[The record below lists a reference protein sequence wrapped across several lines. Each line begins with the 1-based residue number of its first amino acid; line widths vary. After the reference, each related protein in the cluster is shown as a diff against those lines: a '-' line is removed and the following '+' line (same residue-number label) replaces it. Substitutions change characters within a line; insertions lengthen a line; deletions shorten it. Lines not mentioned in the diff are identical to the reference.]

1 MARLTPSI
9 AVVAL
14 AVAALPLA
22 GCDSF
27 PTSCDRDHADN
38 PPIHYTGGTVENG
51 VYMSSSFD
59 GPLLD
64 FPGGIRYLI
73 SHKLG
78 EKPRWVESY
87 LSFSQNGEH
96 DGTIAQSAGN
106 QVEIEAQDDET
117 ILVTNGACAE
127 YWLVVVA
134 GTGDDRPTP

>member
-1 MARLTPSI
+1 MAHLIPSI
-9 AVVAL
+9 AL
-14 AVAALPLA
+14 AVAALGLI

-27 PTSCDRDHADN
+27 PTSCDRDDDDN
-38 PPIHYTGGTVENG
+38 PKIHYTGGTVENG

-73 SHKLG
+73 YHKLG
-78 EKPRWVESY
+78 EKPRWVDSY
-87 LSFSQNGEH
+87 LSFSENGER

-106 QVEIEAQDDET
+106 QVEIEAQDDKT
-117 ILVTNGACAE
+117 ILLTNGACAE

-134 GTGDDRPTP
+134 GTGEDHPSP